1 MRKIT
6 TTVAAALVALSFAA
20 CNKTNNEATPEIAQG
35 DTYASLT
42 IAAGN
47 KLRAAQDDNIGRDA
61 EGAVKSISL
70 FNINTTLEFTTLGTD
85 FKQVGEYYKTSPF
98 KTSAGNRAY
107 ALVLNRGSVTLP
119 EFISTAPDAVSA
131 DSETAAKYASEDE
144 GFVMTSKVEAFDV
157 KANITKEMVD
167 GLTAPD
173 KTKNGFELNTERV
186 VAQGIVT
193 TPLETSKP
201 ISTTDKLGDL
211 SELKY
216 GGAMGAKQT
225 YIFGNYAGERLMGSD
240 HRYDNY
246 KSYVDDVVTSIDYA
260 DKTNRDKFQL
270 AEKTD
275 RALVRV
281 DKSPNYT
288 TPFAAAGYYFFEN
301 SCANPSDQANLGAHR
316 NAYAKVYGVYTPKTI
331 LTIKKTFKAQAKT
344 GKYFDPATG
353 EPKKEA
359 DGGKEGIV
367 VETLTKVEGFK
378 AGTTFYQGEND
389 KVFYT
394 SAAAA
399 KMSTTFPGQKSY
411 MYKDGMCVYRIPWNQ
426 VKDGDKTIYADTRR
440 NNIYVVNVTAFERI
454 GMNYDP
460 NDVNDPNIPKPGDG
474 DNPNEP
480 TTPPDGGDPTWD
492 EAETYA
498 AFFTK
503 VLPWNVVS
511 RNVSLKKH

>member
-1 MRKIT
+1 MRKVT

-35 DTYASLT
+35 DTYASIT

-47 KLRAAQDDNIGRDA
+47 ELRAAQDENIGRDA
-61 EGAVKSISL
+61 EGAVKTISL
-70 FNINTTLEFTTLGTD
+70 FNINTTLEFKTPGTD
-85 FKQVGEYYKTSPF
+85 FKEVTGGYYKTNPF

-107 ALVLNRGSVTLP
+107 ALVLNRGSVKLP
-119 EFISTAPDAVSA
+119 EHVSTAPDAVSA
-131 DSETAAKYASEDE
+131 DTETAANYASEAD
-144 GFVMTSKVEAFDV
+144 GFVMTSKVEVFKV

-173 KTKNGFELNTERV
+173 KNQNGFELDAERV

-193 TPLETSKP
+193 TPLNTAKP
-201 ISTTDKLGDL
+201 ISTTDNLGDL
-211 SELKY
+211 TKLKY

-225 YIFGNYAGERLMGSD
+225 YIFGNHAGERKMGSG
-240 HRYDNY
+240 HKYDNY
-246 KSYVDDVVTSIDYA
+246 KSYVDDVVTSVNYA
-260 DKTNRDKFQL
+260 DKANRDRFEFAK
-270 AEKTD
+270 ETD
-275 RALVRV
+275 RALVLV
-281 DKSPNYT
+281 GKSPNYT
-288 TPFAAAGYYFFEN
+288 TPFAEAGYYFFEN
-301 SCANPSDQANLGAHR
+301 SCAKPSDQANLGAHR

-331 LTIKKTFKAQAKT
+331 LTIKQTFKAQPGT
-344 GKYFDPATG
+344 GNYFDPATC
-353 EPKKEA
+353 EPKTKA
-359 DGGKEGIV
+359 DGKEGIV
-367 VETLTKVEGFK
+367 VKTLTEFEGFT

-394 SAAAA
+394 SADAA
-399 KMSTTFPGQKSY
+399 KLSTTFPGQKSY
-411 MYKDGMCVYRIPWNQ
+411 MYKNGMCVYRIPWNQ

-460 NDVNDPNIPKPGDG
+460 NDVNDPNIPKPGEG
-474 DNPNEP
+474 DNPDEP
-480 TTPPDGGDPTWD
+480 NTPPDGGDPTWD

-511 RNVSLKKH
+511 RDISLKKH